1 MLSIE
6 KQNAIIGLRDDE
18 PFGQVR
24 QRREALGR
32 VLRTLASKPRGPVEE
47 ADRPELVRERV
58 KLLRGEAQHQGDDLT
73 VIDCDVVLMD
83 ATDCADQV
91 QRDVAGNLDN
101 RRRLDQGS
109 CR

>member
-6 KQNAIIGLRDDE
+6 KQNAIIGLHDDE

-32 VLRTLASKPRGPVEE
+32 VLRSRGPVEE

-58 KLLRGEAQHQGDDLT
+58 KSLRGEAQRRGDDLT

-83 ATDCADQV
+83 ATDCAD
-91 QRDVAGNLDN
+91 
-101 RRRLDQGS
+101 
-109 CR
+109 